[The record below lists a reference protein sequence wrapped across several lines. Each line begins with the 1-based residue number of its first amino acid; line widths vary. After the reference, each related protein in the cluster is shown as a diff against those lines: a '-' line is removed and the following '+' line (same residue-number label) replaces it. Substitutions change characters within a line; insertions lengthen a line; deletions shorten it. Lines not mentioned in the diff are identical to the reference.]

1 MDDLS
6 VDYSLASKYPKTL
19 FLMKLIKL
27 RVNMVKNY
35 WEKRFKKLLV
45 EEEDNLKSE
54 VAEAVRKKLEESK
67 ESEPES

>member
-6 VDYSLASKYPKTL
+6 VDYFLASKYPKTL

-27 RVNMVKNY
+27 RVSMVKNY